1 MIIPLIIAII
11 TSLAAVIALV
21 SNHRNSSRMQARIDE
36 LTANS
41 DNLSRQNA
49 ALEARNQ
56 AMAEQQSKMESQ
68 SSLLA
73 EQLQQSQNQHNDDTR
88 TISSLQERLTMAQ
101 EAQAKMQ
108 EENEIRFRN
117 IATQVLQANSRDLR
131 EQSQIQLSQ
140 MLSPLKENIEAFKK
154 TVTDTYNNEARERFS
169 LQERIRE
176 LIELNNTI
184 GQEAR
189 QLSTALRG
197 NNKIQGDWGEM
208 ILESILEKSGLTKGR
223 EFDVQVTTDGQGN
236 TLRDDEGNVLRPDV
250 VVYYPD
256 GRCVVIDSKV
266 SLSAYIDLVNCQD
279 PNMASTLGRNHVTSV
294 RRHIAELASKSY
306 QDFVGQRHTDFVMM
320 FIPNEGAY
328 IQAMQLDS
336 HLWQEAYDSRVL
348 IVSPTHLISALRLV
362 EQLWRQ
368 DRMRTN
374 VEAIATEGGNMYDK
388 LVGFIDDMQRIEKSI
403 NQTREAYDKAVNKL
417 STGRGSLVKRAEKMR
432 KLGAKVSKS
441 LPQDLIADDNDLT
454 LDAPS
459 SQE

>member
-1 MIIPLIIAII
+1 MIIPFIIAII

-21 SNHRNSSRMQARIDE
+21 SNHRNSLRMQARIDE
-36 LTANS
+36 LTSAG
-41 DNLSRQNA
+41 DALSRQNA
-49 ALEARNQ
+49 ALEATNQ
-56 AMAEQQSKMESQ
+56 AMSEQQSRMESQ
-68 SSLLA
+68 SAQLA
-73 EQLQQSQNQHNDDTR
+73 EQLQQAQSQHNDDTR

-101 EAQAKMQ
+101 EAHAKML

-117 IATQVLQANSRDLR
+117 IANQVLQANSRDLQ
-131 EQSQIQLSQ
+131 EQSQLQLSQ
-140 MLSPLKENIEAFKK
+140 ILSPLKENIEAFKK

-223 EFDVQVTTDGQGN
+223 EFDVQVTTDNQGN
-236 TLRDDEGNVLRPDV
+236 TLRDDEGNCIRPDV

-279 PNMASTLGRNHVTSV
+279 PEMAGALGRNHVTSV
-294 RRHIAELASKSY
+294 RRHIAELASKNY
-306 QDFVGQRHTDFVMM
+306 QDFVGDRHTDFVMM

-336 HLWQEAYDSRVL
+336 HLWQDAYDSRVL

-417 STGRGSLVKRAEKMR
+417 SAGRGSLVKRAEKMR

-441 LPQDLIADDNDLT
+441 LPQEMLSDDSDLQ
-454 LDAPS
+454 LDTP
-459 SQE
+459 E